1 MILCDQSGVITAP
14 FVFYF
19 IYVTMLQLIMF
30 YIIMSHSTE
39 SREVVLITL
48 HQS

>member
-1 MILCDQSGVITAP
+1 MRVVSEQPPL
-14 FVFYF
+14 VFIF
-19 IYVTMLQLIMF
+19 MYVSMLQLITF

-48 HQS
+48 LQS